1 MGKVLSGIVYFFL
14 FLMLVVSGIL
24 VVPAY
29 RKYRQT
35 LQEVETLQADLDRV
49 KGEYLT
55 LQQEVHD
62 LQHNASAIEK
72 VAREQYHLSREGEVI
87 YIYSE
92 CFHDSDSLFRRVRR
106 GGLLRYSAARRRRPA
121 CPDRDRLRAGL

>member
-1 MGKVLSGIVYFFL
+1 MGKLLTGLIYLLLGLVLII
-14 FLMLVVSGIL
+14 SGIL
-24 VVPAY
+24 VLPAY
-29 RKYRQT
+29 RKYKRTEQD
-35 LQEVETLQADLDRV
+35 VETLRADLDRV
-49 KGEYLT
+49 KSEYLT

-92 CFHDSDSLFRRVRR
+92 
-106 GGLLRYSAARRRRPA
+106 
-121 CPDRDRLRAGL
+121 

>member
-1 MGKVLSGIVYFFL
+1 MGKVLTAVIYVL
-14 FLMLVVSGIL
+14 LVLVLIVSGIL
-24 VVPAY
+24 VLPAY
-29 RKYRQT
+29 QKYKRT
-35 LQEVETLQADLDRV
+35 KQEVVSLQADLDR
-49 KGEYLT
+49 KKAEYLT

-92 CFHDSDSLFRRVRR
+92 
-106 GGLLRYSAARRRRPA
+106 
-121 CPDRDRLRAGL
+121 

>member
-1 MGKVLSGIVYFFL
+1 MGKLLTGVIYILLVLVLIV
-14 FLMLVVSGIL
+14 SDIL
-24 VVPAY
+24 VLPAY
-29 RKYRQT
+29 RKYKRT
-35 LQEVETLQADLDRV
+35 KEDVASLQADLDRV

-92 CFHDSDSLFRRVRR
+92 
-106 GGLLRYSAARRRRPA
+106 
-121 CPDRDRLRAGL
+121 